1 MPNFLVSTP
10 KTALAKPRRNTPTV
24 VSEQR
29 QALAPV
35 AVSDG
40 VGLLAMFALVPV
52 YAGVACWRGEVG
64 MCTLSANCRGH
75 VKRKREAQIT
85 GGGVDVLKYMSII
98 Q

>member
-1 MPNFLVSTP
+1 M
-10 KTALAKPRRNTPTV
+10 R
-24 VSEQR
+24 EW
-29 QALAPV
+29 PV
-35 AVSDG
+35 
-40 VGLLAMFALVPV
+40 
-52 YAGVACWRGEVG
+52 GEERVG